1 MPRTIAIANQKGG
14 VGKTTT
20 AVNLAACLAAAGKK
34 TLLIDLDPQA
44 NATSGLGIDKNSI
57 QKSVYDLLI
66 NSITPIDIII
76 KTVIPLLDLIP
87 ANDQLN
93 GAQIELVDFERREY
107 LFREAIIPLRESY
120 EYILIDTPPSLG
132 LLTVDAL
139 VAADK
144 ILVPL
149 QCEYYAL
156 EGFAKLLETINLVK
170 SSLNPTLTFLGIVL
184 TMYDGRT
191 NLAAQV
197 ADDVRQHFSSEV
209 FNTVIPRSIRLSE
222 APGFGKPII
231 LYDFRSSGAEA
242 YIKLT
247 QEVIEREETRFG

>member
-1 MPRTIAIANQKGG
+1 MPRIIAIANQKGG

-44 NATSGLGIDKNSI
+44 NATSGFGIDKNTI
-57 QKSVYDLLI
+57 EKSVYDLLI
-66 NSITPIDIII
+66 NSISPNEIII
-76 KTVIPLLDLIP
+76 KTIIPLLYLIP

-93 GAQIELVDFERREY
+93 GAQIELVDVDRREY
-107 LFREAIIPLRESY
+107 LFREKINPLRETY

-132 LLTVDAL
+132 ILTVDAL
-139 VAADK
+139 VAADE

-170 SSLNPTLTFLGIVL
+170 TSLNPNLSFLGIVL

-197 ADDVRQHFSSEV
+197 ADDVKKHFSSEV

-231 LYDFRSSGAEA
+231 VYDFRSSGAEA

-247 QEVIEREETRFG
+247 QEVIEREETRVG

>member
-1 MPRTIAIANQKGG
+1 
-14 VGKTTT
+14 
-20 AVNLAACLAAAGKK
+20 
-34 TLLIDLDPQA
+34 
-44 NATSGLGIDKNSI
+44 
-57 QKSVYDLLI
+57 
-66 NSITPIDIII
+66 
-76 KTVIPLLDLIP
+76 
-87 ANDQLN
+87 
-93 GAQIELVDFERREY
+93 LVDLERREY
-107 LFREAIIPLRESY
+107 LFREAITPFREAY
-120 EYILIDTPPSLG
+120 DYILIDTPPSLG
-132 LLTVDAL
+132 LLTVNAL

-156 EGFAKLLETINLVK
+156 EGFAKLLETINLVRT
-170 SSLNPTLTFLGIVL
+170 SLNPTLTFLGIVL

-209 FNTVIPRSIRLSE
+209 FNTVITRSIRLSE

-247 QEVIEREETRFG
+247 QEVIDREETRIG

>member
-1 MPRTIAIANQKGG
+1 MPRTIVIANQKGG

-20 AVNLAACLAAAGKK
+20 AVNLAACLAASGRK

-44 NATSGLGIDKNSI
+44 NATSGLGIDKNTVER
-57 QKSVYDLLI
+57 SVYDLLV
-66 NSITPIDIII
+66 NSTPPTDITL
-76 KTVIPLLDLIP
+76 KTLIPLLDLIP
-87 ANDQLN
+87 SNDQLN
-93 GAQIELVDFERREY
+93 GAQIELVEVERREY
-107 LFREAIIPLRESY
+107 LFREAITPLRDLY
-120 EYILIDTPPSLG
+120 DYILIDTPPSLG

-156 EGFAKLLETINLVK
+156 EGFAKLLETINLIK
-170 SSLNPTLTFLGIVL
+170 TSLNPDLTILGIVL

-197 ADDVRQHFSSEV
+197 ADDVKKHFSSQV

-231 LYDFRSSGAEA
+231 LYDFRSSGADA

-247 QEVIEREETRFG
+247 QEVIEREETRVG

>member
-1 MPRTIAIANQKGG
+1 MNRIITIANQKGG

-44 NATSGLGIDKNSI
+44 NATSGLGIDKKTVD
-57 QKSVYDLLI
+57 KSVYDILI
-66 NSITPIDIII
+66 NSVAPDEIVMHTS
-76 KTVIPLLDLIP
+76 IPLLDLIP
-87 ANDQLN
+87 SNDQLN
-93 GAQIELVDFERREY
+93 GALVELVEIDRREF
-107 LFREAIIPLRESY
+107 LLLEALNSLKEHY
-120 EYILIDTPPSLG
+120 DYILIDTPPSLG
-132 LLTVDAL
+132 LLTLNAL
-139 VAADK
+139 VAGNK

-156 EGFAKLLETINLVK
+156 EGFAKLLETIERVK
-170 SSLNPTLTFLGIVL
+170 TSLNPNLGFLGIVL
-184 TMYDGRT
+184 TMFDSRT

-197 ADDVRQHFSSEV
+197 ADEVRNHFSDLV
-209 FNTVIPRSIRLSE
+209 FKTVIPRSVRLSE

-247 QEVIEREETRFG
+247 QEVIEREETSVR

>member
-1 MPRTIAIANQKGG
+1 MPLTIAIANQKGG

-34 TLLIDLDPQA
+34 TLLVDLDPQA

-57 QKSVYDLLI
+57 EKNVYDLLI
-66 NSITPIDIII
+66 NSITPVETIV
-76 KTVIPLLDLIP
+76 KTSIPLLDLIP
-87 ANDQLN
+87 SNDQLN
-93 GAQIELVDFERREY
+93 GAQIELVDLERREY
-107 LFREAIIPLRESY
+107 VFREAITSLRESY
-120 EYILIDTPPSLG
+120 DYILIDTPPSLG
-132 LLTVDAL
+132 LLTVNAL

-156 EGFAKLLETINLVK
+156 EGFAKLLETIDLVRT
-170 SSLNPTLTFLGIVL
+170 SLNPALTFLGIVL

-197 ADDVRQHFSSEV
+197 ADDVRQHFTSQV

-247 QEVIEREETRFG
+247 QEVIDREETRVG

>member
-66 NSITPIDIII
+66 NSISPTEIII
-76 KTVIPLLDLIP
+76 KTVIPLLDVIP
-87 ANDQLN
+87 SNDQLN
-93 GAQIELVDFERREY
+93 GAQIELVDLERREY

-120 EYILIDTPPSLG
+120 DYILIDTPPSLG

-170 SSLNPTLTFLGIVL
+170 SSLNPALTFLGIVL

-247 QEVIEREETRFG
+247 QEVIEREETRIG

>member
-1 MPRTIAIANQKGG
+1 MPRIIAIANQKGG

-34 TLLIDLDPQA
+34 TLLIDIDPQA
-44 NATSGLGIDKNSI
+44 NATSGLGIEKNNI
-57 QKSVYDLLI
+57 EKSVYDLLI
-66 NSITPIDIII
+66 NSIAPTELII
-76 KTVIPLLDLIP
+76 KTIIPLLDLIP
-87 ANDQLN
+87 SNDQLN
-93 GAQIELVDFERREY
+93 GAQIELVDVDRREY
-107 LFREAIIPLRESY
+107 LFREKINPLRDVY
-120 EYILIDTPPSLG
+120 DYILIDTPPSLG

-156 EGFAKLLETINLVK
+156 EGFAKLLATIDLVK
-170 SSLNPTLTFLGIVL
+170 TSLNPELSFLGIVL

-197 ADDVRQHFSSEV
+197 ADDVKKHFSSQV

-231 LYDFRSSGAEA
+231 IYDFRSSGAEA

-247 QEVIEREETRFG
+247 QEVIEREETRVG